1 MEAQPNLLD
10 GLVLTFVFLHFKLKQ
25 GLFYRSILSEN
36 NPCFYLILTPLNT
49 YQLKRPAILIFLF
62 LWFRFLLPA
71 QQSVLYYHELTSQN
85 KLSQTVNEFV
95 FQDSR
100 GFVWISSVD
109 GLNRFDGQNV
119 EVFKPDKSL
128 NSIYGQ
134 NIQSN
139 FFEDKFGNIWFSTYE
154 AINCFRP
161 NLNDFSHFQIERNG
175 KKVNTDYHV
184 FHLEK
189 NSSTLWVKIGK
200 AIFTF
205 DTQKHNYSDTIVRQ
219 SDGFRY
225 LIGNKSK
232 TAQLE
237 TIWDW
242 SYSGQKLRQTYPI
255 VKDTPPIA
263 FDFKPS
269 RLQKSI
275 ILNSDSIWVLSTT
288 GLYCVNRNMDGTVSK
303 RAVFPLGIPASEVPV
318 NMIALSPAQLL
329 FWMPDGRLVDYHIK
343 KNRLLRT
350 WYLHTYNPPINSELV
365 GRNMYLDPYNNLW
378 LSIPGLGLRYAN
390 LNRNQFEY
398 LPLTV
403 SPTGQVKSKITTI
416 GKLSTGRIV
425 FTDIRQGLV
434 VYDPVNGLSKP
445 NHSALLKGIE
455 VYSSMLDK
463 QDNVYLF
470 TATNMYT
477 YNGNTNDLI
486 DRGKNTNQIVF
497 TSTLRNQQT
506 LAGSF
511 KMARL
516 VDLSSSVQ
524 KPKAIKGLDHL
535 FPFFNSMYLDQKGTY
550 FLPFNDEYILACR
563 MVEDSFIIKKKI
575 EIRGAIN
582 GYVEDL
588 NKNII
593 WVASSYGLY
602 VINTANL
609 TWEAV
614 YANDQSTQQSIQSI
628 LEDQF
633 GRLWLGTNNG
643 LVRYDP
649 KTKKSRIFGVVDGLP
664 DVAFTQK
671 ACMATNDGKMLF
683 ATSNGLV
690 SFDPLHESLIKDAPK
705 IVLLEFNA
713 IKQHKDSLQKAIIK
727 RKIYLPFRSNTIS
740 FRFQGIEYADPEHVE
755 LYYRLEPAEKGW
767 IKIDNAQGKV
777 RYPNLP
783 AGHYTLK
790 LHAKSAVGIWAKEPL
805 VYRIY
810 IAPPF
815 QQTIFFWVL
824 MTAIV
829 VWGGLQAF
837 KYYSNFRIKA
847 QMAKQELIEAERN
860 RMMEDLHDG
869 LGSDLTAIKAI
880 SEKSMLTAQ
889 DQPLQE
895 QFRKI
900 LTRSQDAIR
909 TMSEITRATE
919 EQYLALS
926 AFLDWVRE
934 KVEAFIQDVGM
945 EIVVELPTFGTD
957 LGIGAEARQ
966 NVWLVIKE
974 TLNNMA
980 KHSKADRAA
989 LRVSLKPNF
998 VVFEIQDNGIG
1009 LNIET
1014 LRKGRGLRNMPK
1026 RMKNIKGTFQL
1037 LPQASGTLVQL
1048 SVPTI
1053 LILPPKIN
1061 WQTRINNIILSIK
1074 KRQP

>member
-1 MEAQPNLLD
+1 
-10 GLVLTFVFLHFKLKQ
+10 
-25 GLFYRSILSEN
+25 
-36 NPCFYLILTPLNT
+36 LNFN
-49 YQLKRPAILIFLF
+49 QLNRYAILIFLF
-62 LWFRFLLPA
+62 LWFRFLLSA
-71 QQSVLYYHELTSQN
+71 QQSVLYYHELNSQN

-100 GFVWISSVD
+100 GFVWISSID

-119 EVFKPDKSL
+119 EVYKPDKSSY
-128 NSIYGQ
+128 SILGQ

-139 FFEDKFGNIWFSTYE
+139 FFEDKLGNIWFSTYE

-161 NLNDFSHFQIERNG
+161 NSNDFSHFQIERDG

-189 NSSTLWVKIGK
+189 NSSKLWVKIGK

-205 DTQKHNYSDTIVRQ
+205 DTQRHLYSDTIVQR
-219 SDGFRY
+219 SAGFRY
-225 LIGNKSK
+225 LIGKKSK
-232 TAQLE
+232 TAQLG
-237 TIWDW
+237 TIWEW
-242 SYSGQKLRQTYPI
+242 SFGGQKLRQTYPI
-255 VKDTPPIA
+255 AKDSPPIA
-263 FDFKPS
+263 LNFKPANI
-269 RLQKSI
+269 QKAI
-275 ILNSDSIWVLSTT
+275 ILNSDSIWVLTT
-288 GLYCVNRNMDGTVSK
+288 IGLYCVTRNMDGTISK
-303 RAVFPLGIPASEVPV
+303 RAILPLAISASEVPL
-318 NMIALSPAQLL
+318 NMIALSPTQLL
-329 FWMPDGRLVDYHIK
+329 FWMPDGRLVAYHVK
-343 KNRLLRT
+343 KNRLLHT
-350 WYLHTYNPPINSELV
+350 WYLHAYNPPVNSELV
-365 GRNMYLDPYNNLW
+365 GRNMYLDPHNNLW

-403 SPTGQVKSKITTI
+403 SPTGQEKSKITTI
-416 GKLSTGRIV
+416 AKLSTGKIV

-434 VYDPVNGLSKP
+434 IYDLVNGFSRP
-445 NHSALLKGIE
+445 NHAALLKGIE
-455 VYSSMLDK
+455 VYTSMVDK

-470 TATNMYT
+470 SATKIYV
-477 YNGNTNDLI
+477 YNGKTNDLN
-486 DRGKNTNQIVF
+486 DLGKNVNQIIF
-497 TSTLRNQQT
+497 TSTLRNRQT
-506 LAGSF
+506 LAASF
-511 KMARL
+511 VMSRL
-516 VDLSSSVQ
+516 VDLSTSLQ
-524 KPKAIKGLDHL
+524 KPKAFKGLDHL
-535 FPFFNSMYLDQKGTY
+535 FPYFYSMYLDQKGTY
-550 FLPFNDEYILACR
+550 FLPFNQDYILACR
-563 MVEDSFIIKKKI
+563 MVKDSFIIKKKI
-575 EIRGAIN
+575 EIRGSIN
-582 GYVEDL
+582 GYVEDSKE
-588 NKNII
+588 NKI

-602 VINTANL
+602 VINTNNL
-609 TWEAV
+609 TWKAV
-614 YANDQSTQQSIQSI
+614 DADDQSTHQSIQSI
-628 LEDQF
+628 LEDKI

-671 ACMATNDGKMLF
+671 ACMATNDDKMLF

-690 SFDPLHESLIKDAPK
+690 SFDPLPESLIKDAPK
-705 IVLLEFNA
+705 VVLLEFNA
-713 IKQHKDSLQKAIIK
+713 IKQHKDSLQKAIVK
-727 RKIYLPFRSNTIS
+727 REIHLPFRSNTIS
-740 FRFQGIEYADPEHVE
+740 FRFQGIEYADPENVE
-755 LYYRLEPAEKGW
+755 LYYRLEPAEKDW

-783 AGHYTLK
+783 ADHYTLK
-790 LHAKSAVGIWAKEPL
+790 LNAKSAAGIWAKEPL

-815 QQTIFFWVL
+815 QQTIFFWIL

-829 VWGGLQAF
+829 LWGGLQAF

-847 QMAKQELIEAERN
+847 QMAKQDLIEAERN

-934 KVEAFIQDVGM
+934 KVEEFIQDVGM
-945 EIVVELPTFGTD
+945 EIVVELPTVATD

-1014 LRKGRGLRNMPK
+1014 LRKGRGMRNMPK
-1026 RMKNIKGTFQL
+1026 RMKNIKGGFQL
-1037 LPQASGTLVQL
+1037 LPQPSGTLVQL

-1053 LILPPKIN
+1053 SILPPKIN
-1061 WQTRINNIILSIK
+1061 WQTRINNVILSIK

>member
-1 MEAQPNLLD
+1 MNFNQ
-10 GLVLTFVFLHFKLKQ
+10 
-25 GLFYRSILSEN
+25 LSR
-36 NPCFYLILTPLNT
+36 Y
-49 YQLKRPAILIFLF
+49 AISIFLF

-71 QQSVLYYHELTSQN
+71 QQSVLYYHELNSQN

-100 GFVWISSVD
+100 GFVWISSLD

-119 EVFKPDKSL
+119 EVYKPNKST
-128 NSIYGQ
+128 NSILGQ

-139 FFEDKFGNIWFSTYE
+139 FFEDKLGNIWFSTYE

-161 NLNDFSHFQIERNG
+161 NSNDFLHFQFQEGG
-175 KKVNTDYHV
+175 KKINTDYHV
-184 FHLEK
+184 FHLDK
-189 NSSTLWVKIGK
+189 NSSKLWVKIGK

-205 DTQKHNYSDTIVRQ
+205 DTQKHLYSDTIVQR
-219 SDGFRY
+219 SAGFRY
-225 LIGNKSK
+225 LIGKKSK

-242 SYSGQKLRQTYPI
+242 SFNGQKLRQTYPI
-255 VKDTPPIA
+255 AKDTPPIA

-269 RLQKSI
+269 RLQKAI
-275 ILNSDSIWVLSTT
+275 ILNSDSIWVLTTT
-288 GLYCVNRNMDGTVSK
+288 GLYCITRNMDGTVSK
-303 RAVFPLGIPASEVPV
+303 QAVLPLGISASEVPL
-318 NMIALSPAQLL
+318 NMIALSPDQLL
-329 FWMPDGRLVDYHIK
+329 FWMPDGRLVAYHVK
-343 KNRLLRT
+343 KNRLLHT
-350 WYLHTYNPPINSELV
+350 WYLHAYNPPVNSELV
-365 GRNMYLDPYNNLW
+365 GRNMYLDPHNNLW

-403 SPTGQVKSKITTI
+403 SPNVQIKSKITTI
-416 GKLSTGRIV
+416 CKLSTGKIV

-434 VYDPVNGLSKP
+434 VYDPVNGLSTP

-455 VYSSMLDK
+455 VYSSMMDK

-470 TATNMYT
+470 TATNIYMYD
-477 YNGNTNDLI
+477 GKTNDLI
-486 DRGKNTNQIVF
+486 DQGKNANQIVF
-497 TSTLRNQQT
+497 SSTLRNRQT
-506 LAGSF
+506 LAASYV
-511 KMARL
+511 MSRL
-516 VDLSSSVQ
+516 VDLSASVQ
-524 KPKAIKGLDHL
+524 KPKAFKGFDHL
-535 FPFFNSMYLDQKGTY
+535 LPYFNSMYLDQKGTY

-563 MVEDSFIIKKKI
+563 MVKDSFIIQKKM

-582 GYVEDL
+582 GYVEDSKK
-588 NKNII
+588 NKI

-602 VINTANL
+602 VINTTNL
-609 TWEAV
+609 TWEVV
-614 YANDQSTQQSIQSI
+614 YASDQSTQQSIQSI
-628 LEDQF
+628 LPDQF

-649 KTKKSRIFGVVDGLP
+649 RTNKSRVFSVVDGLP
-664 DVAFTQK
+664 DISFTPH
-671 ACMATNDGKMLF
+671 ACIATNDGKMLF

-690 SFDPLHESLIKDAPK
+690 RFDPLQELLIKDEPK

-713 IKQHKDSLQKAIIK
+713 IKQRKDSLQKAILK
-727 RKIYLPFRSNTIS
+727 RKINLPFRSNTIS

-755 LYYRLEPAEKGW
+755 LYYRLEPAEKDW

-790 LHAKSAVGIWAKEPL
+790 LHAKSAAGIRANEPL
-805 VYRIY
+805 VYQIH
-810 IAPPF
+810 IATPF

-824 MTAIV
+824 ISAV
-829 VWGGLQAF
+829 VIWGGLQAF
-837 KYYSNFRIKA
+837 KYYSNSKLNA
-847 QMAKQELIEAERN
+847 QLAKQDLIEAERN

-869 LGSDLTAIKAI
+869 IGSDLTAIKAI

-889 DQPLQE
+889 DQTFKE

-909 TMSEITRATE
+909 SMSEITRATE
-919 EQYLALS
+919 EQYLALG
-926 AFLDWVRE
+926 AFLDWMRE
-934 KVEAFIQDVGM
+934 KVEEFMQDVGM
-945 EIVVELPTFGTD
+945 EIDVELPTVGTD
-957 LGIGAEARQ
+957 IGISAEARQ

-980 KHSKADRAA
+980 KHSKADQAA
-989 LRVSLKPNF
+989 LRVSFKPNF

-1009 LNIET
+1009 LNMDT
-1014 LRKGRGLRNMPK
+1014 LRKGRGMRNMPK

-1037 LPQASGTLVQL
+1037 LPQTKGILVQL
-1048 SVPTI
+1048 SSPTI
-1053 LILPPKIN
+1053 SILPSKIT
-1061 WQTRINNIILSIK
+1061 WK
-1074 KRQP
+1074 KRIRNFISPTKEHQS

>member
-1 MEAQPNLLD
+1 MNFNQ
-10 GLVLTFVFLHFKLKQ
+10 
-25 GLFYRSILSEN
+25 
-36 NPCFYLILTPLNT
+36 LNR
-49 YQLKRPAILIFLF
+49 YAILIFLF
-62 LWFRFLLPA
+62 LWSRFLLSA
-71 QQSVLYYHELTSQN
+71 QQSVLYYHELNSQN

-100 GFVWISSVD
+100 GFVWISSLD
-109 GLNRFDGQNV
+109 GLNCFDGQNV
-119 EVFKPDKSL
+119 EVYKPNKSP
-128 NSIYGQ
+128 NSILGQ

-139 FFEDKFGNIWFSTYE
+139 FFEDKLGNIWFSTYE

-161 NLNDFSHFQIERNG
+161 NSNDFSHFQIERDG

-189 NSSTLWVKIGK
+189 NNSKLWVKIGK

-205 DTQKHNYSDTIVRQ
+205 DTQRHLYSDTLVHR
-219 SDGFRY
+219 SAGFRY
-225 LIGNKSK
+225 LIGKKSK

-237 TIWDW
+237 TIWEW
-242 SYSGQKLRQTYPI
+242 SFGGQKLRQTYPI
-255 VKDTPPIA
+255 AKDSPPIA
-263 FDFKPS
+263 LDFKPANI
-269 RLQKSI
+269 QKAI
-275 ILNSDSIWVLSTT
+275 ILNSDSIWVLTTT
-288 GLYCVNRNMDGTVSK
+288 GLYCVTRNMDGTLSK
-303 RAVFPLGIPASEVPV
+303 RAILPLGISASEVPL

-329 FWMPDGRLVDYHIK
+329 FWMPDGRLVSYHVK
-343 KNRLLRT
+343 KNRLLHT
-350 WYLHTYNPPINSELV
+350 WYLHAYNPPVNSELV
-365 GRNMYLDPYNNLW
+365 GRNMYLDPHNNLW

-403 SPTGQVKSKITTI
+403 SPTGQVKSKVTTI
-416 GKLSTGRIV
+416 AKLSTGKIV

-434 VYDPVNGLSKP
+434 IYDPVNGFSRP
-445 NHSALLKGIE
+445 NHSPLLNGIE
-455 VYSSMLDK
+455 VYSSMTDK

-470 TATNMYT
+470 TATKIYV
-477 YNGNTNDLI
+477 YNDKTNDLI
-486 DRGKNTNQIVF
+486 DLGKNVNQIVF
-497 TSTLRNQQT
+497 TSTLRNRQT
-506 LAGSF
+506 LAASF
-511 KMARL
+511 VMSRL
-516 VDLSSSVQ
+516 VDLSTSFQ
-524 KPKAIKGLDHL
+524 KPKAFKGLDHL
-535 FPFFNSMYLDQKGTY
+535 FPYFYSMYLDQKGTY
-550 FLPFNDEYILACR
+550 FLPFNQDYILACR
-563 MVEDSFIIKKKI
+563 MVKDSFVIKKKI
-575 EIRGAIN
+575 EIRGSIN
-582 GYVEDL
+582 GFVEDSKE
-588 NKNII
+588 NKI
-593 WVASSYGLY
+593 WAASSYGLY
-602 VINTANL
+602 AINTTNL
-609 TWEAV
+609 TWKAV
-614 YANDQSTQQSIQSI
+614 DADDQSTNQSIQSI
-628 LEDQF
+628 LEDKF

-690 SFDPLHESLIKDAPK
+690 SFDPLPESLIKDAPK
-705 IVLLEFNA
+705 VVLLEFNA
-713 IKQHKDSLQKAIIK
+713 IKQHKDSLQKAIVK
-727 RKIYLPFRSNTIS
+727 REIHLPFRSNTIS

-755 LYYRLEPAEKGW
+755 LYYRLEPAEKDW
-767 IKIDNAQGKV
+767 IKINNAQGKV

-790 LHAKSAVGIWAKEPL
+790 LHAKSAAGIRAKEPL
-805 VYRIY
+805 VYHIY

-829 VWGGLQAF
+829 LWGGLQAF

-847 QMAKQELIEAERN
+847 QMAKQDLIEAERN

-869 LGSDLTAIKAI
+869 IGSDLTAIKAI

-889 DQPLQE
+889 DQTFKE

-909 TMSEITRATE
+909 SMSEITRATE
-919 EQYLALS
+919 EQYLALG
-926 AFLDWVRE
+926 AFLDWMHE
-934 KVEAFIQDVGM
+934 KVEEFMQDVGM
-945 EIVVELPTFGTD
+945 EIVVELPTVGTD
-957 LGIGAEARQ
+957 IGISAEARQ

-980 KHSKADRAA
+980 KHSKADQAA
-989 LRVSLKPNF
+989 LRVSFKPNF

-1009 LNIET
+1009 FNMDT
-1014 LRKGRGLRNMPK
+1014 LRKGRGMRNMPK

-1037 LPQASGTLVQL
+1037 LPQTKGTLVQL
-1048 SVPTI
+1048 SSPTI
-1053 LILPPKIN
+1053 SILPSKIT
-1061 WQTRINNIILSIK
+1061 WK
-1074 KRQP
+1074 KRILNFISPTNEHQS

>member
-1 MEAQPNLLD
+1 M
-10 GLVLTFVFLHFKLKQ
+10 
-25 GLFYRSILSEN
+25 
-36 NPCFYLILTPLNT
+36 LTPLNT
-49 YQLKRPAILIFLF
+49 YQLKWPAILIFLF
-62 LWFRFLLPA
+62 LWFRFLLSA
-71 QQSVLYYHELTSQN
+71 QQSVLYYHELSSQN
-85 KLSQTVNEFV
+85 MLSQTVNEFV

-100 GFVWISSVD
+100 GFVWISSLD
-109 GLNRFDGQNV
+109 GLNRFDGQSV

-161 NLNDFSHFQIERNG
+161 NSNDFSHFQIERNG

-189 NSSTLWVKIGK
+189 NSSKLWVKIGK

-205 DTQKHNYSDTIVRQ
+205 DTQKHNYSDTIVQQ

-225 LIGNKSK
+225 LISNKSK
-232 TAQLE
+232 TTQLE

-242 SYSGQKLRQTYPI
+242 SYGGQEFRQKYPI

-269 RLQKSI
+269 RLQKAI
-275 ILNSDSIWVLSTT
+275 ILNSDSIWVLSTS
-288 GLYCVNRNMDGTVSK
+288 GLYCVNRNMDGTLSK
-303 RAVFPLGIPASEVPV
+303 RAIFPLGTSASEVPL
-318 NMIALSPAQLL
+318 NMIALSPAKLL
-329 FWMPDGRLVDYHIK
+329 FWMPDGRLVAYHIK

-350 WYLHTYNPPINSELV
+350 WYLHAYNPPINSELL
-365 GRNMYLDPYNNLW
+365 GRNMYLDSYNNLW

-416 GKLSTGRIV
+416 GKLSTGKIV

-445 NHSALLKGIE
+445 NHSELLKGIE

-470 TATNMYT
+470 TATNMYS
-477 YNGNTNDLI
+477 YNANTNDLI
-486 DRGKNTNQIVF
+486 DHGKNTNQIIF
-497 TSTLRNQQT
+497 TSTLRNRQT
-506 LAGSF
+506 LAASF
-511 KMARL
+511 VMSRL
-516 VDLSSSVQ
+516 VDLSTSVQ

-535 FPFFNSMYLDQKGTY
+535 FPFFSSMYLDKRGTY
-550 FLPFNDEYILACR
+550 FLPFNAEYILACR
-563 MVEDSFIIKKKI
+563 MVKDSFVIQKKI
-575 EIRGAIN
+575 EIRGVIN
-582 GYVEDL
+582 GYVEDHKS
-588 NKNII
+588 NKI

-602 VINTANL
+602 VINTTNL
-609 TWEAV
+609 TWKAV
-614 YANDQSTQQSIQSI
+614 FANDQSTQQSIQSI
-628 LEDQF
+628 LPDQF

-664 DVAFTQK
+664 DIAFTPH
-671 ACMATNDGKMLF
+671 ACIATNDGKMLF
-683 ATSNGLV
+683 ATSNGLIR
-690 SFDPLHESLIKDAPK
+690 FDPLQESLIKDAPK

-713 IKQHKDSLQKAIIK
+713 IKQRKDSLQKAIIK

-740 FRFQGIEYADPEHVE
+740 FRFQGIEYANPEHVE

-767 IKIDNAQGKV
+767 IKINNAQGKV

-783 AGHYTLK
+783 PGHYTLK
-790 LHAKSAVGIWAKEPL
+790 LHAKSAAGIWAKEPL
-805 VYRIY
+805 VYHIH
-810 IAPPF
+810 IATPF

-824 MTAIV
+824 ISAV
-829 VWGGLQAF
+829 VIWGGLQAF
-837 KYYSNFRIKA
+837 KYYSNSKLNA
-847 QMAKQELIEAERN
+847 QLAKQDLIEAERN

-869 LGSDLTAIKAI
+869 IGSDLTAIKAI

-889 DQPLQE
+889 DQTFKE

-909 TMSEITRATE
+909 SMSEITRATE
-919 EQYLALS
+919 EQYLALG
-926 AFLDWVRE
+926 AFLDWMRE
-934 KVEAFIQDVGM
+934 KVEEFMQDVGM
-945 EIVVELPTFGTD
+945 EIDVELPTVAS
-957 LGIGAEARQ
+957 GIGISAEARQ

-980 KHSKADRAA
+980 KHSKADQAA

-1009 LNIET
+1009 LNMDT
-1014 LRKGRGLRNMPK
+1014 LRKGRGMRNMPK

-1037 LPQASGTLVQL
+1037 LPQTKGTLVQL
-1048 SVPTI
+1048 SSPTI
-1053 LILPPKIN
+1053 SILPGKIT
-1061 WQTRINNIILSIK
+1061 WK
-1074 KRQP
+1074 KRIRNFISPTKEHQS